1 MTQDDFDWKAFQ
13 KTLKYTDEELEIFRN
28 DPKRAAAAKKMF
40 SKEVLENDLVVE
52 VTHSHGCSARLKPGD
67 RLYFKALSLLDFERS
82 TRNWCAHAMLPIPQ
96 LASMAQDRFVAGQHD
111 TEMVYNHFTCGD
123 CGVRAGGWGQVVMK
137 AYLAKREPR
146 RKPDESAGSTPETVK
161 R

>member
-1 MTQDDFDWKAFQ
+1 MTTDDFDWQKFQ

-40 SKEVLENDLVVE
+40 SREVMENDLVVE

-67 RLYFKALSLLDFERS
+67 KLVFKALSLLDLERS

-96 LASMAQDRFVAGQHD
+96 FASMMQDKFVAGQLD
-111 TEMVYNHFTCGD
+111 TEMVYNQFTCGD
-123 CGVRAGGWGQVVMK
+123 CGVRQGGWGQVVMK
-137 AYLAKREPR
+137 GYLSKREPR
-146 RKPDESAGSTPETVK
+146 PEDGGPTSPAVAKKP
-161 R
+161 